1 MSEIYHPSS
10 NPSDNQS
17 NLVRRARTGLLA
29 TGLIPSLL
37 FTLTS
42 RAAHSQVIL
51 NEMPVAFTVEGYG
64 NVTTGATHEAASVRG
79 QAPDPVLFD
88 GAARVLARLSTVNGP
103 DIGAREVAAEGKFHG
118 RIRH

>member
-29 TGLIPSLL
+29 TGLISSLL
-37 FTLTS
+37 LTLTS

-51 NEMPVAFTVEGYG
+51 NEMPVTFTVVEG
-64 NVTTGATHEAASVRG
+64 
-79 QAPDPVLFD
+79 PVKGLTFSF
-88 GAARVLARLSTVNGP
+88 AGP
-103 DIGAREVAAEGKFHG
+103 GTFLVG
-118 RIRH
+118 RSSRW